1 MSTKGS
7 KKPAPKPPLRI
18 VLYGPQGSGKGTQ
31 AEVLARQYHLPIITA
46 GNILRSAM
54 HKNTPFGRSI
64 KRILDRGG
72 LLPNPMT
79 NKLMQPALKKFS
91 RIGFILD
98 GFPRT
103 MPQLRFVEK
112 IAPPTVVVLLHL
124 SDAEAVRRLSN
135 RRVCAR
141 EHVYHLLYKP
151 PRRAGICDIDGLPLV
166 QRHDD
171 TPVAIRERLKL
182 FHEQT
187 GQVLKY
193 FRTRGTLV
201 TVDGRPS
208 IPKVSQALQKALKVF
223 LAQ

>member
-7 KKPAPKPPLRI
+7 KKPAPKPLRI

-31 AEVLARQYHLPIITA
+31 AEVLARQYYLPIITA

-54 HKNTPFGRSI
+54 KKNTPLSRSI
-64 KRILDRGG
+64 KRILGAGG
-72 LLPNPMT
+72 LLPNPLT

-91 RIGFILD
+91 RTGFILD

-103 MPQLRFVEK
+103 LPQLRFVQK
-112 IAPPTVVVLLHL
+112 VTPPTVAVLLHL
-124 SDAEAVRRLSN
+124 TDAEAVRRLSQ

-171 TPVAIRERLKL
+171 TPAGIRKRLKL

-187 GQVLKY
+187 EQVLTF
-193 FRTRGTLV
+193 FRKRGILV
-201 TVDGRPS
+201 TVDGRPA
-208 IPKVSQALQKALKVF
+208 IPKVSQALVKALNIF